1 MSPTIGEPITE
12 GSLAVSLARA
22 EVDQQIM
29 TAHAFPRKIREAVDN
44 MASMATL
51 NPDIAEECIYS
62 LPRGGKQIR
71 GPSIRFAEI
80 VANAWGNC
88 RDAARVTFVDR
99 IERYVEAEGIFH
111 DLQTNRATTSRVKRI
126 IEIKRKT
133 KAIDNDMIQLA
144 GAAAMSI
151 ARRNAILGG
160 VPKPV
165 WGQALAEVEA
175 VIRGDISTLSERR
188 VKAMQWFSKA
198 GIPVERVLKALA
210 APSIEEITLD
220 DLISLNGWRTSL
232 LHGDATVE
240 DLFPEDKPPA
250 ERKTLDQ
257 KLDALAGDT
266 NAGGPPIPPEQ
277 GTGDG
282 VTSNAPHP
290 PEPTGAAT
298 DGRTPEA
305 AAPPQDEKV
314 SPAQIAAAS
323 RRSLLTTQGNDAA
336 AKGQAALKAWLDDLD
351 GNDSALVTVTMTR
364 AWSKTASAKP

>member
-1 MSPTIGEPITE
+1 MSPTIGEPISE

-29 TAHAFPRKIREAVDN
+29 TAHAFPRSIRAAVDA

-80 VANAWGNC
+80 VANSWGNC

-126 IEIKRKT
+126 IEMKRKT

-165 WGQALAEVEA
+165 WGQALEEVEG
-175 VIRGDISTLSERR
+175 VIRGDIKTLGERR
-188 VKAMQWFSKA
+188 DKALEWFTKT
-198 GIPVERVLKALA
+198 GIPAEKVLKALA
-210 APSIEEITLD
+210 TPSIDDVTLD
-220 DLISLNGWRTSL
+220 DLVTMGGWRTAL
-232 LHGDATVE
+232 KQGDATIE

-257 KLDALAGDT
+257 KLDALAGT
-266 NAGGPPIPPEQ
+266 PNAGETPSSPEQ
-277 GTGDG
+277 GEGGG
-282 VTSNAPHP
+282 VTSNAPP
-290 PEPTGAAT
+290 PEPDGAPE
-298 DGRTPEA
+298 GRTPETGAPLSTPLPEPKPDPKSARRLALA
-305 AAPPQDEKV
+305 AEGDG
-314 SPAQIAAAS
+314 I
-323 RRSLLTTQGNDAA
+323 A
-336 AKGQAALKAWLDDLD
+336 AKGAKALKDWLDDLD
-351 GNDSALVTVTMTR
+351 GDDSALVTVSMTKR
-364 AWSKTASAKP
+364 WSQAAMAKP